1 MYRQLLLVVPLLLL
15 GCSRPATTQ
24 DPAGKP
30 ATATATDAGSAT
42 ARVEADPPVLQAPA
56 VAPLFAAVDAD
67 AEAPAA
73 LLDRYVMA
81 LLNRDRATA
90 DAAWTFPP
98 SDDARADDAALRQLE
113 GVRSMRLS
121 TELPIARD
129 GQQPPRLLEVPVQVR
144 ALTAN
149 GTFRF
154 GGWYRVQPSTDGR
167 AWQIQSAQLRPALD

>member
-30 ATATATDAGSAT
+30 ATATDAGSVIAP
-42 ARVEADPPVLQAPA
+42 AEADPPALQAPA

-73 LLDRYVMA
+73 LLNRYVMA

-129 GQQPPRLLEVPVQVR
+129 GQQPSRLLEVPVQVR
-144 ALTAN
+144 AITAN

-154 GGWYRVQPSTDGR
+154 GGWYRVQPSADGR
-167 AWQIQSAQLRPALD
+167 AWQIQSAQLRPSLD

>member
-24 DPAGKP
+24 DPEGKP
-30 ATATATDAGSAT
+30 ATATDAGSAT
-42 ARVEADPPVLQAPA
+42 ARAEADPPALQAPA

-67 AEAPAA
+67 AEPPAA

-154 GGWYRVQPSTDGR
+154 GGWYRVQPSADGR
-167 AWQIQSAQLRPALD
+167 AWQIQSAQLRPSLD